1 MKFTVTYTLE
11 VTEIHDDRF
20 LDEED
25 FAKQEMEKLA
35 NCARKLLAAD
45 HVIAKDYK
53 YFVHEERGQ

>member
-11 VTEIHDDRF
+11 VTEIHDDSY
-20 LDEED
+20 LKEED
-25 FAKQEMEKLA
+25 FAEETPESVAEFAKDM
-35 NCARKLLAAD
+35 LLAD